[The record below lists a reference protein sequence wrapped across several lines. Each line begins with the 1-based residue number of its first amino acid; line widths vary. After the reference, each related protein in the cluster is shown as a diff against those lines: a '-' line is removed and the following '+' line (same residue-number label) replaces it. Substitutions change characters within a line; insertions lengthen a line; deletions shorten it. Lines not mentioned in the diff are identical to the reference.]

1 MINSFYIIYSPSL
14 DQYIDKEG
22 MTYTEID
29 DISANGINKLDD
41 AKALLSDFIKIGY
54 IDAQIVR
61 ATIRVDIDEVLDD

>member
-29 DISANGINKLDD
+29 GMLANGINQLDD
-41 AKALLSDFIKIGY
+41 AKALLSEFANLGY
-54 IDAQIVR
+54 KDVQIVR
-61 ATIRVDIDEVLDD
+61 ATIRVDIDEVQE